1 MEKLYNVR
9 LFFRED
15 IEEKCKE
22 IEKLRVKYKVFNIC
36 KKKAARNDG
45 LFYCLVQIDPPNPP
59 VFCRALNCL
68 PLFST

>member
-36 KKKAARNDG
+36 KKKRPSEMTA
-45 LFYCLVQIDPPNPP
+45 FFIV
-59 VFCRALNCL
+59 
-68 PLFST
+68 